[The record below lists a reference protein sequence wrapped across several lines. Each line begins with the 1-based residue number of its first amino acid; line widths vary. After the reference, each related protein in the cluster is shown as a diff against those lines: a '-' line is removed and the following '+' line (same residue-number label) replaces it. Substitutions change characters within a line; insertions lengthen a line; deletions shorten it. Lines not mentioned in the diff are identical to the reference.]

1 MKARTIIIILA
12 LFLTMGTGLGLY
24 SCTENIRTR
33 AFGGKGTLNL
43 PAGKKLINATWK
55 ETDLW
60 FLTRTMTDKDIAET
74 YTFTESSSF
83 GVFEGEITIVE
94 HK

>member
-1 MKARTIIIILA
+1 MKTRVIIVILA
-12 LFLTMGTGLGLY
+12 LFLAIGTGLGLN
-24 SCTENIRTR
+24 SCTENMR
-33 AFGGKGTLNL
+33 ARQFGGKGVLNL
-43 PAGKKLINATWK
+43 PAGKKLVNATWK

-83 GVFEGEITIVE
+83 GIFEGEIVIVE